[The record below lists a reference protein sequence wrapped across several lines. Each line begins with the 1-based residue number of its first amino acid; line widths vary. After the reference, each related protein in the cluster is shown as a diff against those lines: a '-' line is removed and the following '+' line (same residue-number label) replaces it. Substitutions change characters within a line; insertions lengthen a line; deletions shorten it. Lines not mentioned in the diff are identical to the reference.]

1 MCQLLLMPRH
11 QKDDHHL
18 STLLAVLAD
27 AFMENDFY
35 HLSTFILYLFH
46 GLDDI
51 LAGDNRA
58 NRSVSLTPVAKKADI
73 YLSFLGLFLHQDRL
87 AKSNHLFVFLDLW

>member
-1 MCQLLLMPRH
+1 MLYVKEIGAMCQLLLMLRH

-58 NRSVSLTPVAKKADI
+58 NRSVSLTRKESGG
-73 YLSFLGLFLHQDRL
+73 Y
-87 AKSNHLFVFLDLW
+87 LFVFPQLLFHQD